1 MIGKA
6 RKEGQSYPKA
16 IQSILSLKVLVA
28 VLVAGFFFAL
38 LNDLL
43 TCPEAFTRRIG
54 TWFSTVDS
62 ADYKARF
69 PGQWALLKK
78 LWRILILSFGWPM
91 LVMFLASLVYGFTKY
106 RWKIF
111 MGILPFVAFYVI
123 IVMRI
128 GLVSMRFLIPAY
140 PGFVLLIGIAVAD
153 WLRWKK
159 IPTAVRMTPIVVVY
173 VLSFFYAFSSNLDM
187 LNDTRRLAA
196 NWFVQNVDRN
206 THVAAISWVSYV
218 PRLDTKGF
226 SYSIRNVPY
235 PMTVQLLKKPPAYP
249 KYLIVPDRAY
259 NSYKFDPKFKEAL
272 FDGSLGYHEILRLN
286 NRDLYPL
293 RWLITMVGRPVNT
306 KGYLAPE
313 IVVFERQ

>member
-1 MIGKA
+1 
-6 RKEGQSYPKA
+6 
-16 IQSILSLKVLVA
+16 
-28 VLVAGFFFAL
+28 
-38 LNDLL
+38 
-43 TCPEAFTRRIG
+43 
-54 TWFSTVDS
+54 
-62 ADYKARF
+62 
-69 PGQWALLKK
+69 
-78 LWRILILSFGWPM
+78 
-91 LVMFLASLVYGFTKY
+91 
-106 RWKIF
+106 
-111 MGILPFVAFYVI
+111 
-123 IVMRI
+123 
-128 GLVSMRFLIPAY
+128 
-140 PGFVLLIGIAVAD
+140 
-153 WLRWKK
+153 
-159 IPTAVRMTPIVVVY
+159 
-173 VLSFFYAFSSNLDM
+173 
-187 LNDTRRLAA
+187 
-196 NWFVQNVDRN
+196 
-206 THVAAISWVSYV
+206 VAAISWVSYV